1 MLKRRADFGQ
11 NFEQTRKK
19 RTHSTWVQNH
29 SSQRSCTNSQ
39 TFSDFLG
46 RNRNYLR
53 RNKNFVGDNLKN
65 VPWNRTNNELF
76 FMKQAV
82 GLCEEAQIARKRA
95 KYLKRIPKISV
106 FKPSEN
112 RLIPSNF
119 FWIRI
124 WVLNGEARIVKISML
139 WWRIV
144 RKIHCCFLPK
154 SIISSVNGDNLIVE
168 QFVFVCFWYSE
179 QRREQTSNKMSAR
192 K

>member
-1 MLKRRADFGQ
+1 MDFGR

-29 SSQRSCTNSQ
+29 LPKKSCTNSQ

-46 RNRNYLR
+46 RNRNFVGGNR
-53 RNKNFVGDNLKN
+53 NFVGDNLKN
-65 VPWNRTNNELF
+65 LPWNRTNEGSF
-76 FMKQAV
+76 FMKQAI

-154 SIISSVNGDNLIVE
+154 SIISSMNGDNLIVE
-168 QFVFVCFWYSE
+168 QFIFVCFWYSG
-179 QRREQTSNKMSAR
+179 QRREQTSNKLSAR

>member
-1 MLKRRADFGQ
+1 MSS
-11 NFEQTRKK
+11 TR
-19 RTHSTWVQNH
+19 VQNH

-39 TFSDFLG
+39 TFPDFLG
-46 RNRNYLR
+46 RNRNFVGGNR
-53 RNKNFVGDNLKN
+53 NFVGDNLKN
-65 VPWNRTNNELF
+65 LPWNRTNEGSF

-95 KYLKRIPKISV
+95 KYLQRVPKISI

-112 RLIPSNF
+112 RIISNNF

-124 WVLNGEARIVKISML
+124 WTLNGGGGIVKISIL

-168 QFVFVCFWYSE
+168 QFVFVCLSYSG
-179 QRREQTSNKMSAR
+179 QRRVQKTTRCQQENNNDRKSTSP
-192 K
+192 

>member
-1 MLKRRADFGQ
+1 MSS
-11 NFEQTRKK
+11 TR
-19 RTHSTWVQNH
+19 VQNH

-39 TFSDFLG
+39 TFPDFLG

-53 RNKNFVGDNLKN
+53 RNFYFVGDNLKN

-82 GLCEEAQIARKRA
+82 GLYEQAQITRKRA
-95 KYLKRIPKISV
+95 KYLQRVPKISI

-112 RLIPSNF
+112 RIISNNF

-124 WVLNGEARIVKISML
+124 CVLNGSIRIVKISIL

-154 SIISSVNGDNLIVE
+154 SIISSVNGDKRKGVVFVE
-168 QFVFVCFWYSE
+168 QFVFVCLWYSG

>member
-1 MLKRRADFGQ
+1 MSS
-11 NFEQTRKK
+11 TR
-19 RTHSTWVQNH
+19 VQNH
-29 SSQRSCTNSQ
+29 LPKKSCTNSQ
-39 TFSDFLG
+39 TFPDFLG
-46 RNRNYLR
+46 RNRNFVGGNR
-53 RNKNFVGDNLKN
+53 NFVGDNLKN
-65 VPWNRTNNELF
+65 LPWNRTNEGSF

-95 KYLKRIPKISV
+95 KYLKRIPKVSV

-119 FWIRI
+119 FWIRV

-144 RKIHCCFLPK
+144 RNIHCCFLPK
-154 SIISSVNGDNLIVE
+154 SIISFVNGDNLIVE
-168 QFVFVCFWYSE
+168 QFVFVCLWYSG